1 VSQSISLT
9 TKDYVVHV
17 QDLNGIGMTKTLSL
31 PTMIALCSVSLNK
44 PILPSL
50 VILGDITIGGSM
62 IKVDNLANCLQVA
75 KDAGAKKVL
84 VPMTSAVDIGTVP
97 PELMGTFNL
106 IFYQTPEDAVFKAL
120 GVE

>member
-1 VSQSISLT
+1 
-9 TKDYVVHV
+9 
-17 QDLNGIGMTKTLSL
+17 
-31 PTMIALCSVSLNK
+31 MIALCSIALKK
-44 PILPSL
+44 PVLPSM

-62 IKVDNLANCLQVA
+62 VKVDDLANCLQVA

-84 VPMTSAVDIGTVP
+84 VPMTSAADLGTVP